1 MGADTANP
9 VSTVFRLKRAL
20 VHVSLLAFGMSFELL
35 SKIDPQVKEEI
46 KVWPEGWRFR
56 LGVLPE
62 GPAVNVVKQAGR
74 MVCMGMGVERDVDLG
89 VMFKNV
95 DSCLLVFT
103 AQIGSPT
110 AFAEHRAVCHG
121 SIQQAMQVSRAMDII
136 TLYLFPRL
144 INRRTFKRMP
154 PLSLT
159 QLVNN
164 MKLYLLI
171 GPALA
176 AGALRK

>member
-1 MGADTANP
+1 MEATSANSVP
-9 VSTVFRLKRAL
+9 LAFWIKRL
-20 VHVSLLAFGMSFELL
+20 VTHISLLAFGMSFELL
-35 SKIDPQVKEEI
+35 SKIDPQVREEC
-46 KVWPEGWRFR
+46 KAWPDGWRFR

-62 GPAVNVVKQAGR
+62 GPAVNLVKQAGR
-74 MVCMGMGVERDVDLG
+74 MVCMGMGVERDVDLA

-95 DSCLLVFT
+95 DSCLLVFLGM
-103 AQIGSPT
+103 IGSPT

-144 INRRTFKRMP
+144 VNRRTFKRMP
-154 PLSLT
+154 PIRLS
-159 QLVNN
+159 QLINN
-164 MKLYLLI
+164 AKLYALL